1 MDHNSSSD
9 EMDFENPIVMDGV
22 YSEYE
27 GLVGPSLSSTGTQRS
42 GHSYSLSHYSGMSSR
57 SFSRSP
63 IGTSPVR
70 DISSLK

>member
-1 MDHNSSSD
+1 MNHYSSSD
-9 EMDFENPIVMDGV
+9 EMDFENPIVMDDV

-42 GHSYSLSHYSGMSSR
+42 GHSYSLSHYSISSH

-63 IGTSPVR
+63 MGTSPIR